1 MKRPKD
7 FCRTC
12 WLLLESIG
20 TDREPPKPWRPI
32 VANSG
37 TRCMSHWRDE
47 KKRRK
52 AASHEKRV
60 QETYGLL
67 PGEYDRL
74 YRLQSGVCAI
84 CKRAT
89 GATRKLSVDHDHS
102 TGTVRGL
109 LCRPC
114 NDMLGHARDSDMF
127 FYRAAGYLQ
136 LTPYTRMKGGLE

>member
-7 FCRTC
+7 FCKDC
-12 WLLLESIG
+12 WAEDDAAG
-20 TDREPPKPWRPI
+20 TILRGQRPTPMAGPRCVTHHREVVK
-32 VANSG
+32 A
-37 TRCMSHWRDE
+37 
-47 KKRRK
+47 RK
-52 AASHEKRV
+52 AAAHEKYV
-60 QETYGLL
+60 QATYGLAE
-67 PGEYDRL
+67 GEYDRL

-102 TGTVRGL
+102 TGAVRGL

-114 NDMLGHARDSDMF
+114 NDMLGHARNSDLF

-136 LTPYTRMKGGLE
+136 LTPYQRMKGGFE